1 MKTRFSPFSSYMAL
15 LRSRQTE
22 LSRPSFTSVKGL
34 QMSRTQPLTNQPY
47 GPYSKLNS
55 SYVVQSLARPTY
67 IRPNAASAF
76 TRYEQTISRFTYSS
90 PQNMPVHGAT
100 PSLVKILSQY
110 KKLPD
115 DEQNADTLTRLN
127 FLLALSR
134 NWFLIK
140 NKLPLLVNQTH
151 LRNEVDSL
159 LKEVTTC
166 FKGKEVGFAARANQ
180 ELAPIFKRLDEI
192 LNLMNSYNIR
202 FSEENLNRFLRD
214 NNLFPPPVA
223 SAPSPLVQPA
233 AKEDT
238 SAAIKKYPQLDQ
250 IIQKHLKNFN
260 GSLKKDLNR
269 LPYEVTVDNR
279 NVFSTTSIFE
289 PTLAAIRAV
298 KLKFLK
304 ESDTDSSSDEEIS
317 ARAKSE
323 ELDDETYIATT
334 KKQVL
339 DKIKAACSA
348 EQFSLV
354 KELACQNII
363 TLLLNYQSILKEEH
377 FLNETPIPNLWVLE
391 LGNIVRSNFDI
402 HCDTSAK
409 EVTVKVSFN
418 NHLISQDKEAADKV
432 TELLKMMDNLS
443 HEEKDLAS
451 HEFQL
456 DLKLLIKVNGDF
468 TCQDIRITQGKKVID
483 ITD

>member
-1 MKTRFSPFSSYMAL
+1 M
-15 LRSRQTE
+15 
-22 LSRPSFTSVKGL
+22 
-34 QMSRTQPLTNQPY
+34 
-47 GPYSKLNS
+47 
-55 SYVVQSLARPTY
+55 
-67 IRPNAASAF
+67 
-76 TRYEQTISRFTYSS
+76 
-90 PQNMPVHGAT
+90 
-100 PSLVKILSQY
+100 
-110 KKLPD
+110 
-115 DEQNADTLTRLN
+115 
-127 FLLALSR
+127 
-134 NWFLIK
+134 
-140 NKLPLLVNQTH
+140 
-151 LRNEVDSL
+151 
-159 LKEVTTC
+159 
-166 FKGKEVGFAARANQ
+166 
-180 ELAPIFKRLDEI
+180 
-192 LNLMNSYNIR
+192 
-202 FSEENLNRFLRD
+202 
-214 NNLFPPPVA
+214 
-223 SAPSPLVQPA
+223 
-233 AKEDT
+233 
-238 SAAIKKYPQLDQ
+238 
-250 IIQKHLKNFN
+250 
-260 GSLKKDLNR
+260 
-269 LPYEVTVDNR
+269 PYEVTVDNR